1 MILGPSDRME
11 LSDRPAKQDSNR
23 YEFLRKSTATG
34 IKPKFSKMPNL
45 KEVLIMN
52 PWIKYNEAVLAI
64 LNVVKQTVPLTG
76 GQRRRVDEAKEL
88 VEAAI
93 DIIAIEDD
101 EEYDDDDL
109 DDAAIDDESDDD
121 SSVLQ

>member
-1 MILGPSDRME
+1 
-11 LSDRPAKQDSNR
+11 
-23 YEFLRKSTATG
+23 
-34 IKPKFSKMPNL
+34 
-45 KEVLIMN
+45 MN
-52 PWIKYNEAVLAI
+52 PWIKYNESVLAI

-76 GQRRRVDEAKEL
+76 AQRRRIDEAKEL

-93 DIIAIEDD
+93 DIIEIEDD

>member
-1 MILGPSDRME
+1 
-11 LSDRPAKQDSNR
+11 
-23 YEFLRKSTATG
+23 
-34 IKPKFSKMPNL
+34 
-45 KEVLIMN
+45 MN

-76 GQRRRVDEAKEL
+76 AQRRRVDEAKEL

-93 DIIAIEDD
+93 DIIEIEDD
-101 EEYDDDDL
+101 EEYDDDDM

>member
-1 MILGPSDRME
+1 
-11 LSDRPAKQDSNR
+11 
-23 YEFLRKSTATG
+23 
-34 IKPKFSKMPNL
+34 
-45 KEVLIMN
+45 MN
-52 PWIKYNEAVLAI
+52 PWIKYNESVLAI

-93 DIIAIEDD
+93 DIIEIEDD

-109 DDAAIDDESDDD
+109 DDAAIDDDSDDD
-121 SSVLQ
+121 SNVLQ

>member
-1 MILGPSDRME
+1 
-11 LSDRPAKQDSNR
+11 
-23 YEFLRKSTATG
+23 
-34 IKPKFSKMPNL
+34 
-45 KEVLIMN
+45 MN
-52 PWIKYNEAVLAI
+52 PWIKYNEAVLSI
-64 LNVVKQTVPLTG
+64 LNIVKQTVPLTG

-93 DIIAIEDD
+93 DIIEIEDD

-109 DDAAIDDESDDD
+109 DDAAIDNESDDD

>member
-1 MILGPSDRME
+1 
-11 LSDRPAKQDSNR
+11 
-23 YEFLRKSTATG
+23 
-34 IKPKFSKMPNL
+34 
-45 KEVLIMN
+45 MN

>member
-1 MILGPSDRME
+1 
-11 LSDRPAKQDSNR
+11 
-23 YEFLRKSTATG
+23 
-34 IKPKFSKMPNL
+34 
-45 KEVLIMN
+45 MN
-52 PWIKYNEAVLAI
+52 PWIKYNESVLAI

-93 DIIAIEDD
+93 DIIEIEDD

-109 DDAAIDDESDDD
+109 VEAAIDDESDDD

>member
-1 MILGPSDRME
+1 
-11 LSDRPAKQDSNR
+11 
-23 YEFLRKSTATG
+23 
-34 IKPKFSKMPNL
+34 
-45 KEVLIMN
+45 MN

-64 LNVVKQTVPLTG
+64 LNVVKKTVPLTG

-101 EEYDDDDL
+101 EEYDDDDIDDDDFDEDDL
-109 DDAAIDDESDDD
+109 DDEVDDD
-121 SSVLQ
+121 STILQ

>member
-1 MILGPSDRME
+1 
-11 LSDRPAKQDSNR
+11 
-23 YEFLRKSTATG
+23 
-34 IKPKFSKMPNL
+34 
-45 KEVLIMN
+45 MN

-76 GQRRRVDEAKEL
+76 AQRRRVDEAKEL

-93 DIIAIEDD
+93 DIIEIEDD
-101 EEYDDDDL
+101 DEYDDDDM
-109 DDAAIDDESDDD
+109 DDAAIGDESDDD

>member
-1 MILGPSDRME
+1 
-11 LSDRPAKQDSNR
+11 
-23 YEFLRKSTATG
+23 
-34 IKPKFSKMPNL
+34 
-45 KEVLIMN
+45 MN

-64 LNVVKQTVPLTG
+64 LSVVKQTVPLTG
-76 GQRRRVDEAKEL
+76 AQRRRVDEAKEL

-101 EEYDDDDL
+101 EEYDDDDI
-109 DDAAIDDESDDD
+109 DDEDIDEDDLDDESDDD